1 MDDKKCEFI
10 KGGKRCRA
18 YKITNSKYCF
28 THSDD
33 PKIKVMRE
41 KALKKAADSHKL
53 YLPIGQAGEV
63 SYNLPSFINLDT
75 SKGIKRA
82 YIIIIKAAAQGG
94 IDERRLGA
102 LVYALNGYCSA
113 LEKLELLEKIERLEK
128 ILIKRGDFRDEQA

>member
-1 MDDKKCEFI
+1 MDKKCEFI
-10 KGGKRCRA
+10 KNGQRCRA

-33 PKIKVMRE
+33 PKIMAMRE
-41 KALKKAADSHKL
+41 EALKKAADSHKL
-53 YLPIGQAGEV
+53 YLPISQDGEAIL
-63 SYNLPSFINLDT
+63 NLPSVVDLGK

-82 YIIIIKAAAQGG
+82 YIILIKAAAQGG

-113 LEKLELLEKIERLEK
+113 LEKLELFEKIERLERM
-128 ILIKRGDFRDEQA
+128 LIKRGDFRDEQV

>member
-1 MDDKKCEFI
+1 MDKKCEFI
-10 KGGKRCRA
+10 INGQRCRA

-28 THSDD
+28 THSND
-33 PKIKVMRE
+33 PKIMAMRE
-41 KALKKAADSHKL
+41 EALKKAADSHKL
-53 YLPIGQAGEV
+53 YLPISLDEEV
-63 SYNLPSFINLDT
+63 RYNLPSFVNLDT

-113 LEKLELLEKIERLEK
+113 LERLELLEKLERLERL
-128 ILIKRGDFRDEQA
+128 LIKRGDFRDEQA